1 MIIVSDILLA
11 SLMDTLTENP
21 ELVTTPKEPLDS
33 PELYLERQRI
43 LQRILE
49 LGYAGK
55 TSTEDVPTAY
65 KDNGEKLAQISLHL
79 KSNNPKHIPIG
90 FGKYNTS

>member
-1 MIIVSDILLA
+1 
-11 SLMDTLTENP
+11 MDTLTENP
-21 ELVTTPKEPLDS
+21 DIVATAKETVDS
-33 PELYLERQRI
+33 PDIYLERQRI

-49 LGYAGK
+49 LGSAERAP
-55 TSTEDVPTAY
+55 TEDVATSY
-65 KDNGEKLAQISLHL
+65 KDNAEKMTQMALHL